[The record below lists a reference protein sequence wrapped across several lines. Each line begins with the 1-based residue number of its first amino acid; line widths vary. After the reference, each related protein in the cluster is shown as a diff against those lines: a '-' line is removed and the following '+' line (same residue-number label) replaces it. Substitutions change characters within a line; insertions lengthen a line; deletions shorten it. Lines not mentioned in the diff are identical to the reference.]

1 MRFKATLTPT
11 SGPGSTIS
19 LGDTEIKGVQSV
31 EISAAVHDITT
42 VKIAVIGIDAIVE
55 GGRRGNLCRGCNV
68 GQTIPPCG
76 GRVMAKFR
84 KKPVVIEAEQLI
96 ERTEIKTL
104 EGVMVGNPGDWLITG
119 VAGERY
125 PCRDDIFRATYEEVE

>member
-55 GGRRGNLCRGCNV
+55 GDAGAAYVVDAMSGRHYRL
-68 GQTIPPCG
+68 
-76 GRVMAKFR
+76 
-84 KKPVVIEAEQLI
+84 
-96 ERTEIKTL
+96 
-104 EGVMVGNPGDWLITG
+104 
-119 VAGERY
+119 
-125 PCRDDIFRATYEEVE
+125 VEDE

>member
-55 GGRRGNLCRGCNV
+55 G
-68 GQTIPPCG
+68 
-76 GRVMAKFR
+76 
-84 KKPVVIEAEQLI
+84 
-96 ERTEIKTL
+96 
-104 EGVMVGNPGDWLITG
+104 D
-119 VAGERY
+119 AGEWGAAVADAAHHHVGGDVVELAGALGPAFGCQPRVLH
-125 PCRDDIFRATYEEVE
+125 RDGLDLSGAVESMRTGEEVQVNASGPALRLAP